1 MRTAEV
7 KLKLVNSA
15 NKLIDT
21 YFGMPTITEKMIN
34 ATLKVL
40 VKQNIHKADGIL
52 KMFENE
58 YGEINPQEILV
69 EYANQIDENGI
80 AIDIREYVNND
91 TIKQMLPNKILIV
104 KKDDILN
111 LIAQEKIFM
120 QCFKLTYET

>member
-1 MRTAEV
+1 MRAAEV
-7 KLKLVNSA
+7 KLKLVNSV
-15 NKLIDT
+15 NKMIDT

-58 YGEINPQEILV
+58 YGEINPHDILV
-69 EYANQIDENGI
+69 EYANQIDENGV
-80 AIDIREYVNND
+80 AIDIRDYVNNE
-91 TIKQMLPNKILIV
+91 TIKQLLPNKVLIV

-111 LIAQEKIFM
+111 LIV
-120 QCFKLTYET
+120 

>member
-1 MRTAEV
+1 MKAAEV
-7 KLKLVNSA
+7 KLKLTNSA

-58 YGEINPQEILV
+58 YGEINPQEVLM
-69 EYANQIDENGI
+69 EYANQIDDNGM
-80 AIDIREYVNND
+80 AIDIRDYIKND
-91 TIKQMLPNKILIV
+91 SIKQLLPNKVLIV
-104 KKDDILN
+104 KKEDILN
-111 LIAQEKIFM
+111 LIA
-120 QCFKLTYET
+120 